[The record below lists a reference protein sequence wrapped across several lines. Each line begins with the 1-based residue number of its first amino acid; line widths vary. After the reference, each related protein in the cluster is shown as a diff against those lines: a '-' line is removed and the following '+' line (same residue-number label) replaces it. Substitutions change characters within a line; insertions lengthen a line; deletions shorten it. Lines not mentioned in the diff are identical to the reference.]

1 MPEGELK
8 RKAYIVFMPEID
20 RKFYG
25 GNMRLGLRKTLI
37 QENSFASKIYAANE
51 VFERHRH
58 RYEVNPEKI
67 SILES
72 AGLSFTGKDETG

>member
-1 MPEGELK
+1 
-8 RKAYIVFMPEID
+8 MPEID

-25 GNMRLGLRKTLI
+25 GNMRLGLRRTLI
-37 QENSFASKIYAANE
+37 SGSSLAQKIYCSNE

-67 SILES
+67 KMLEDS
-72 AGLSFTGKDETG
+72 GL